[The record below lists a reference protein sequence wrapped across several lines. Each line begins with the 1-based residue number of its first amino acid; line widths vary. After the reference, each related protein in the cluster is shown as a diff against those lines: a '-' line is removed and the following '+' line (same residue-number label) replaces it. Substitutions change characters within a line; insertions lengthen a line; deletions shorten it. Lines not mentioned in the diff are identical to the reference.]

1 MSVFR
6 LGLSLS
12 EKRASIL
19 RSASGTC
26 REFPCRG
33 SAPAVARDL
42 ISPDLAPVQGSLV
55 TALPINILP
64 LRALSWL
71 AGHSR
76 GLDCGRSRSRSRA
89 DRLGDCPDETD
100 ELTSHRRN
108 GDVLELAPP
117 EQRSVTLIEAGLRL
131 PGNLANRLRHR
142 LDLDLFVFAQPRRK
156 LITPGTLDQHASH
169 PPIAGLGDRTTLD
182 LVAGGVL
189 ACHDPDIGHQ
199 LTGGSKPRE
208 VADFGHDGR
217 RRHDVE
223 TAHRH

>member
-1 MSVFR
+1 MSVWGFPCLKNGR
-6 LGLSLS
+6 RSCD
-12 EKRASIL
+12 
-19 RSASGTC
+19 SASSRC

-42 ISPDLAPVQGSLV
+42 ISPDLAPVHGSLV
-55 TALPINILP
+55 SALPINILP
-64 LRALSWL
+64 LRVPFWL

-76 GLDCGRSRSRSRA
+76 GLGVGRSRSRS

-108 GDVLELAPP
+108 GDVLEIAPP

-169 PPIAGLGDRTTLD
+169 PPIAGLGDR
-182 LVAGGVL
+182 
-189 ACHDPDIGHQ
+189 
-199 LTGGSKPRE
+199 
-208 VADFGHDGR
+208 
-217 RRHDVE
+217 
-223 TAHRH
+223 

>member
-1 MSVFR
+1 RRRLTSSYSRVHACPYVR

-19 RSASGTC
+19 RSASSTC

-55 TALPINILP
+55 SALPINILP
-64 LRALSWL
+64 LRVLSWL

-76 GLDCGRSRSRSRA
+76 SLDVGRSRSRA

-100 ELTSHRRN
+100 ELPSHRRN

-117 EQRSVTLIEAGLRL
+117 EQRSVTLIEGGAR
-131 PGNLANRLRHR
+131 
-142 LDLDLFVFAQPRRK
+142 PRR
-156 LITPGTLDQHASH
+156 TRSSTLPH
-169 PPIAGLGDRTTLD
+169 PRGPSPL
-182 LVAGGVL
+182 
-189 ACHDPDIGHQ
+189 
-199 LTGGSKPRE
+199 
-208 VADFGHDGR
+208 
-217 RRHDVE
+217 
-223 TAHRH
+223 